1 MTTAGNLIDRVIQPL
16 LAGTVEERNKTA
28 ASLNTSDTTISLTY
42 DLGSLRAQTVCEIDS
57 ELFYIWDATQTSKTL
72 TVERGYGGTSA
83 ASHTSGAVVTVNP
96 KFPRSMVLTA
106 LNAELADLSSPV
118 NGLYQMKTV
127 DLSYN
132 GSDRM
137 VNLTGV
143 TDVIDFYEA
152 RLRYLSDDYPI
163 IRNVRFMRN
172 MPTADFASG
181 FVLAFDDDVRSGTV
195 RVLYKAP
202 YGSFTTEAT
211 TATSV
216 GAGGE
221 LEDLLVLGAQIR
233 LLAGREVKRNFIESQ
248 GDTRRADEVP
258 AGAMGNSVTNLLRL
272 RRDRVTAEAAR
283 LARQY
288 PLRIRK

>member
-1 MTTAGNLIDRVIQPL
+1 VTTAGNLIDRVIQPL

-28 ASLNTSDTTISLTY
+28 ASLNTSDTTISLAY

-172 MPTADFASG
+172 MPTTDFASG

-202 YGSFTTEAT
+202 YGSFTSEAT
-211 TATSV
+211 TGTSV
-216 GAGGE
+216 GAGAE

>member
-16 LAGTVEERNKTA
+16 LAGTVEERNKIA
-28 ASLNTSDTTISLTY
+28 SSLNSSDTTITLTY
-42 DLGSLRAQTVCEIDS
+42 DLGSLRTQTVFEIES
-57 ELFYIWDATQTSKTL
+57 ELFYVWDANQTNKTL
-72 TVERGYGGTSA
+72 TVERGYGGTTA
-83 ASHTSGAVVTVNP
+83 ASHSNGSVLTASP
-96 KFPRSMVLTA
+96 KFPRKQVLDA
-106 LNAELADLSSPV
+106 LNSELADLSSPM
-118 NGLYQMKTV
+118 NGLYQMNTV

-152 RLRYLSDDYPI
+152 RLRYLADDYPI
-163 IRNVRFMRN
+163 IKNVRFLRD
-172 MPTADFASG
+172 MPTTDFASG
-181 FVLAFDDDVRSGTV
+181 YVLAFDDDVRSGTI

-202 YGSFTTEAT
+202 YTPFTSESSTVA
-211 TATSV
+211 S
-216 GAGGE
+216 AGGGTE

-233 LLAGREVKRNFIESQ
+233 MLAGREVKRNFIEAQ

-258 AGAMGNSVTNLLRL
+258 AGAMGNSMTGLMRL
-272 RRDRVTAEAAR
+272 RRDRIQAEAAR